1 MEIGK
6 AEIAGRAL
14 AETIKAMTDLFYQV
28 DTRDRFIGALLLRL
42 AELKVEMDEDRQARR
57 QGGK

>member
-6 AEIAGRAL
+6 AEMAGRVL
-14 AETIKAMTDLFYQV
+14 AEAISAMTDLFYQV

-57 QGGK
+57 RGGK